1 MENLIFFGCY
11 LNTTICE
18 FNNFNIF
25 SVNAIQKKFV
35 GLHEMGEEIKSSLLL
50 TL

>member
-25 SVNAIQKKFV
+25 FFFFIQKKFV